1 MIPFDQRKP
10 LDPSGI
16 RIGTAALTTR
26 GMTGNEMK
34 RVGKWILEVLRR
46 TDKRCW
52 SASARDRGVHQD
64 LPGAGDCVTACG
76 CGEKNAKCKGTSP

>member
-26 GMTGNEMK
+26 GMKQDEMK
-34 RVGKWILEVLRR
+34 RVGKWILGVLRAP
-46 TDKRCW
+46 TDEKTLKRV
-52 SASARDRGVHQD
+52 RGEIGDFTKNYPV
-64 LPGAGDCVTACG
+64 PGIA
-76 CGEKNAKCKGTSP
+76 